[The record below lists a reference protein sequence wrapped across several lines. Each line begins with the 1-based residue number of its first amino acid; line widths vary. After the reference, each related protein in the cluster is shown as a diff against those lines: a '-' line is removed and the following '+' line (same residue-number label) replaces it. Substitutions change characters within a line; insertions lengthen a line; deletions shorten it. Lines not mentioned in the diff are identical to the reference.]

1 MKAASA
7 ALALL
12 LAGALPAAAQEGTRT
27 VNGWTPAER
36 QRAEAAVRAAGFTPA
51 EVAYAQGG
59 AVFIYG
65 IRGDDK
71 YLITVT
77 PDGKAHVGP
86 TPYGKVTPPGR

>member
-1 MKAASA
+1 MKAFSSA
-7 ALALL
+7 ALVLL

-27 VNGWTPAER
+27 VNGWTAADR

-65 IRGDDK
+65 LRGDDK

-77 PDGKAHVGP
+77 ADGKAHVGP
-86 TPYGKVTPPGR
+86 TPYAKVK

>member
-1 MKAASA
+1 VKTAIAAV
-7 ALALL
+7 LL
-12 LAGALPAAAQEGTRT
+12 LAGLLSAAAQEGTRT
-27 VNGWTPAER
+27 VNGWTQAER
-36 QRAEAAVRAAGFTPA
+36 QRAEAAVRAAGFTPG

-65 IRGDDK
+65 IKGEDK

-77 PDGKAHVGP
+77 PDGQAHAGP